1 VIRPQK
7 EVSLFRCLI
16 EQKADVSVRWV
27 NAIWTALERTRGR
40 PASRAPSV
48 RSERPLSQI
57 TRSDAGGSAST
68 QYTPYAG
75 GPTSQNAGSIYQP
88 HRAIYATD
96 DQVVVTSG
104 GFVTPLTQRGSR
116 RLAAGGLE
124 RNRSLRRVA
133 SEADLSEDALILAS
147 TQERRSAPDL
157 LELPLTLEIA
167 RSRPGSRD
175 FTFAGGVAP
184 PPLMIS
190 PPPEYFSPTTRTL
203 QTIPESMSQSMATAA
218 EILSMDAAGER
229 YETPFEQSTSG
240 AVSTYFTPAGQSDT
254 RSTYHTAGQQDS
266 TTIAYT
272 ARETAYDD
280 GSVYGN
286 VPQVQI
292 TQASASHSAD
302 SDEYRQSTITYG
314 LGNNAFDN
322 LGNSSRSVPAS
333 QYTTARETV
342 YSTAGTH
349 LDNTSSV
356 LRDSVSSYHSAP
368 PPVPSKYGTAS
379 ERSGRSE
386 PIRYQLHDPDVQW
399 ATASPGRSGV
409 SDSGYQ
415 TARPPTT
422 RMGTAEEGMMSYAC
436 QSAMSTASPRSTG
449 YETAPPPPISR
460 SSVRSEKL
468 SFRSDDQERAETGTY
483 ISEPESD
490 VGLLADL
497 ERRSSYGSVAPM
509 GRSTKSKSYFTAVQW
524 KSESGRTP
532 LGTAPENTLYL
543 TARESAYT
551 TAPSSFAEVA
561 TARGTQ
567 E

>member
-1 VIRPQK
+1 MVI
-7 EVSLFRCLI
+7 
-16 EQKADVSVRWV
+16 
-27 NAIWTALERTRGR
+27 
-40 PASRAPSV
+40 
-48 RSERPLSQI
+48 
-57 TRSDAGGSAST
+57 
-68 QYTPYAG
+68 
-75 GPTSQNAGSIYQP
+75 
-88 HRAIYATD
+88 
-96 DQVVVTSG
+96 TSG
-104 GFVTPLTQRGSR
+104 GFVAPLTQRGSR
-116 RLAAGGLE
+116 RLAAGALD

-133 SEADLSEDALILAS
+133 SEADLSEDALMIAS
-147 TQERRSAPDL
+147 TPERRSAPDL
-157 LELPLTLEIA
+157 LDLPLTSEIA

-175 FTFAGGVAP
+175 FTFAGGIGP
-184 PPLMIS
+184 PPLMNS
-190 PPPEYFSPTTRTL
+190 PPPEYSSPTTRTL

-240 AVSTYFTPAGQSDT
+240 GVSTYFTPAGQSDT
-254 RSTYHTAGQQDS
+254 RSTYYTPGQQES
-266 TTIAYT
+266 TTVAYT
-272 ARETAYDD
+272 SRETTYDD
-280 GSVYGN
+280 GTVYGD
-286 VPQVQI
+286 VPRVQI

-302 SDEYRQSTITYG
+302 SDQYRGSTITYG
-314 LGNNAFDN
+314 LGNTGFDN
-322 LGNSSRSVPAS
+322 LGNSSQSVPAS

-342 YSTAGTH
+342 YSTAGTYH
-349 LDNTSSV
+349 DNAPSA

-399 ATASPGRSGV
+399 ATASQGRSGV

-415 TARPPTT
+415 TARPSST
-422 RMGTAEEGMMSYAC
+422 RMGTAEEGTTSYAYR
-436 QSAMSTASPRSTG
+436 SAMSTASPRSSG

-460 SSVRSEKL
+460 SSIRSEKL
-468 SFRSDDQERAETGTY
+468 SFRSDDQERAETRTY

-497 ERRSSYGSVAPM
+497 ERRSSYGSVAPEQLV
-509 GRSTKSKSYFTAVQW
+509 GRSTKAKSYYTAAQW

-532 LGTAPENTLYL
+532 LGTAQENTLYL
-543 TARESAYT
+543 TARDSAYT
-551 TAPSSFAEVA
+551 TAASSFAEVA